1 MNNLKLKIF
10 LMNAIKYLNNKLNL
24 KNKILMQRQIFKYL
38 KPSHLT
44 KIE

>member
-24 KNKILMQRQIFKYL
+24 KNKILM
-38 KPSHLT
+38 
-44 KIE
+44 